1 MLSIVEY
8 IVSYFAKP
16 KQSII
21 IGIENLVDTTIEHMI
36 KLKLFP
42 NSESFDHWKKEIVIN
57 LMKTQKPKIKN
68 NIKIKQKRFFEILFS
83 EPVDPKEPYFD
94 SYLWFSIRDL
104 LYGEEYQKEY
114 SKYRDNAH
122 KVNENLCDLLYD
134 KIKEFMWIISEY
146 MSERILSENLI
157 RQELEK
163 YLEN

>member
-1 MLSIVEY
+1 
-8 IVSYFAKP
+8 
-16 KQSII
+16 
-21 IGIENLVDTTIEHMI
+21 
-36 KLKLFP
+36 
-42 NSESFDHWKKEIVIN
+42 
-57 LMKTQKPKIKN
+57 MKTQKPKIKN